1 MNDILNLPDDL
12 EWWRGRAISPEQ
24 VFKYFNAYKCEWL
37 YEGDPSPDKPHAKL
51 ASGECS
57 SGYYNCRRL
66 FSMEPNLCA
75 IFAEQLVRR
84 IKELD
89 LIGRFD
95 YVAGSSYSAITLSY
109 EVAKITGVSHV
120 FTEKHPDNP
129 KEQIWN
135 GDIPSGSK
143 VLQVEESTG
152 TLGTAWKVRRAINR
166 RDERIVFLPYIC
178 VVVHRPSKL
187 SVDYGNLKVISLAE
201 KELWAGGKNECPYCE
216 AGSLPCEPKT
226 VWAEFVG
233 KD

>member
-1 MNDILNLPDDL
+1 MNNILNLPDDP
-12 EWWRGRAISPEQ
+12 EWWKHRVISPEQ
-24 VFKYFNAYKCEWL
+24 VFEYFNAYKCEWL

-66 FSMEPNLCA
+66 FSMRPNLCA
-75 IFAEQLVRR
+75 IFANQLVRK

-89 LIGRFD
+89 LIGKFD
-95 YVAGSSYSAITLSY
+95 HVAGSSYSAITISY
-109 EVAKITGVSHV
+109 EVAKIIGVSHI

-135 GDIPSGSK
+135 GNIPSGSK
-143 VLQVEESTG
+143 VLQVEESAV

-166 RDERIVFLPYIC
+166 RDERIGFLPYIC

-187 SVDYGNLKVISLAE
+187 PVDYGNLKVISLAE
-201 KELWAGGKNECPYCE
+201 KQLWAGGKNECPYCE
-216 AGSLPCEPKT
+216 IGSLPYEPKASWDKFT
-226 VWAEFVG
+226 G